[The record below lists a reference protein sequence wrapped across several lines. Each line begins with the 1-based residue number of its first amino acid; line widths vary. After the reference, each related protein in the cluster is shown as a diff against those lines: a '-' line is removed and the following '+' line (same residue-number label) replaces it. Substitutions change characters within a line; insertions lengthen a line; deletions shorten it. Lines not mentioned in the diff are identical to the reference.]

1 MSEQNR
7 RTSRRWFEEVWN
19 GRDALVAP
27 SMCKA
32 DTFGHSEGGDI
43 VGLDE
48 FLGFRERFLGAFP
61 DLTFEIEAVV
71 ADGDDTVVRW
81 VARGTHTG
89 DALGI
94 SPCEKPIECRGTTWH
109 RYEDG
114 MIAEVWDTW
123 NLGGLM
129 KHLTEDSAQA
139 QGEPEIHPAAPPTP
153 PGIEAGPGIA
163 DRIREI
169 REEVFGEHGGPELA
183 RRLGIPGRTLYNY
196 ETGATIPAEI
206 LLKLA
211 DLTGVELRW
220 LMTGEGPRYQE
231 GRGPKLKA

>member
-19 GRDALVAP
+19 GRDASGAL

-32 DTFGHSEGGDI
+32 DAVGHSEGGDI
-43 VGLDE
+43 HGLDE
-48 FLGFRERFLGAFP
+48 FMDFRARFLGAFP
-61 DLTFEIEAVV
+61 DLTFEVESVA
-71 ADGDDTVVRW
+71 ADGDDAVVRW

-94 SPCEKPIECRGTTWH
+94 PACRKTAQFRGTTWH
-109 RYEDG
+109 HYEDG
-114 MIAEVWDTW
+114 VIAEVWDSW
-123 NLGGLM
+123 NLDGLM
-129 KHLTEDSAQA
+129 KHLTEDSVEAQA
-139 QGEPEIHPAAPPTP
+139 ESESRPAAPP
-153 PGIEAGPGIA
+153 ALPGIA
-163 DRIREI
+163 ARPGLADRISEI

-183 RRLGIPGRTLYNY
+183 RRLGIPGRTLYDY
-196 ETGATIPAEI
+196 ETGATVPAEI

-220 LMTGEGPRYQE
+220 LMTGEGPRYQK
-231 GRGPKLKA
+231 GREPKPKA